1 MTDDSTR
8 LAVLIDADN
17 TSPKLTK
24 EMFEEL
30 ASYGTITVKRAYGD
44 WTNPHLTGW
53 REVLLGNAISPQ
65 QQFA

>member
-30 ASYGTITVKRAYGD
+30 AELRDHHRQAGLRRLDQPA
-44 WTNPHLTGW
+44 PHRL
-53 REVLLGNAISPQ
+53 A
-65 QQFA
+65 